1 MNEQQENDDS
11 SSIIRV
17 LDKKSSLMQQSL
29 QLVFATFCII
39 LLFFYSNGLSIIKT
53 NQIQTLSAAQL
64 PKTNKQILGFSAQK
78 ESQAFPVRLKIP
90 KINVDAA
97 IKSVGITP
105 KGEMEVP
112 NNIVDVAWFALGPRP
127 GERGSAVIAGHLVG
141 DNSEAGVFVN
151 LYKLNAGDKLYVKD
165 DKGKSIIFTVRG
177 SHVYDPGYADDVFSS
192 SDSAHL
198 NLITCD
204 GIWDGAKKSYTKRL
218 VVFADITE

>member
-1 MNEQQENDDS
+1 MNEQQKNDDS

-17 LDKKSSLMQQSL
+17 LDKKSSLMQQLL

-39 LLFFYSNGLSIIKT
+39 LLFFYTNGLSIIQT
-53 NQIQTLSAAQL
+53 NQTQTLSAAQH
-64 PKTNKQILGFSAQK
+64 PKTNKQILGLAAQK

-105 KGEMEVP
+105 KGEMEAP
-112 NNIVDVAWFALGPRP
+112 NNTVDVAWFALGPRP
-127 GERGSAVIAGHLVG
+127 GEKGSAVIAGHLVG
-141 DNSEAGVFVN
+141 ENREAGVFSN

-165 DKGKSIIFTVRG
+165 NKGKSIIFTVRET
-177 SHVYDPGYADDVFSS
+177 HTYNPGYADDVFSS

-218 VVFADITE
+218 VVFADIME